1 MQETEK
7 QLKKSTRDMGNE
19 MFKKTIDH
27 QNSRSPL
34 SEAEVNKDEF
44 IESLNRLINKFGIQ
58 TFSTCPTLEWPTF
71 CTLSVK
77 VTPTPYPQ
85 FNKNMRAVANS
96 HLHYWIKIE
105 MKLYPLLPL
114 YFADTMIT
122 NAMKYRYLALSSNL
136 SSIMI

>member
-77 VTPTPYPQ
+77 VTPTPYPHLDR
-85 FNKNMRAVANS
+85 NMRDIATYHS
-96 HLHYWIKIE
+96 RHWIKVEI
-105 MKLYPLLPL
+105 KRLPL
-114 YFADTMIT
+114 FSLNFYAVVI
-122 NAMKYRYLALSSNL
+122 
-136 SSIMI
+136 